1 MASYSDLEL
10 WAVVSAIYYDRNEIV
25 TCPTGETRGHVQEAV
40 TGLQAELLHAES
52 IEEGED
58 VGQPGEVFIT
68 PRDILE
74 VTTYTELG
82 TVRRRLDELVDDGL
96 LDIYGDLT
104 SNPEG
109 EHRLYLPANLG
120 HQEVVRTLHDRDG
133 RPIPESLQSEMR
145 THVTPSDFNHSEG
158 AIFELER
165 DGTVQIDVGEPA
177 DGRSIQAAVGDQLA
191 ENALTADL
199 NNFVYILRTRAN
211 LTDQPRS
218 T

>member
-1 MASYSDLEL
+1 
-10 WAVVSAIYYDRNEIV
+10 
-25 TCPTGETRGHVQEAV
+25 V
-40 TGLQAELLHAES
+40 TGLQAELLHTES
-52 IEEGED
+52 VEEGED
-58 VGQPGEVFIT
+58 VGQPKEVFIT

-74 VTTYTELG
+74 VTTYTALG

-96 LDIYGDLT
+96 LNVHNDPA
-104 SNPEG
+104 SNLGG

-120 HQEVVRTLHDRDG
+120 HQELVRTLHERDG
-133 RPIPESLQSEMR
+133 RPIPESLQPETR
-145 THVTPSDFNHSEG
+145 THVTPSDFVHDDG

-165 DGTVQIDVGEPA
+165 DRTVQIDVGEPA

-218 T
+218 A

>member
-1 MASYSDLEL
+1 MATYSDLEL
-10 WAVVSAIYYDRNEIV
+10 WAVVSAIYYDCNEIV
-25 TCPTGETRGHVQEAV
+25 TYPTGETRGHVQEAV
-40 TGLQAELLHAES
+40 TGLQAELLHTES
-52 IEEGED
+52 VEEGED

-82 TVRRRLDELVDDGL
+82 TVRRRLDKLVDDGL
-96 LDIYGDLT
+96 LDVHGDLT

-109 EHRLYLPANLG
+109 EHRLYLPSTLG
-120 HQEVVRTLHDRDG
+120 HQELVRTLHERAG
-133 RPIPESLQSEMR
+133 RPIPESLQPETR
-145 THVTPSDFNHSEG
+145 IHVTPSDFVHDEG

-165 DGTVQIDVGEPA
+165 DRTVQIDVGEPA

-199 NNFVYILRTRAN
+199 NNFVYTLRTRAN
-211 LTDQPRS
+211 LTDQPHS
-218 T
+218 E

>member
-1 MASYSDLEL
+1 MATYSDLEL

-25 TCPTGETRGHVQEAV
+25 TYPTGETRGHVREAV
-40 TGLQAELLHAES
+40 TGLQAEHLHTES

-74 VTTYTELG
+74 STNYTELG
-82 TVRRRLDELVDDGL
+82 TVRRRLDELVDDRL
-96 LDIYGDLT
+96 LDVYGDFT
-104 SNPEG
+104 SIPNG
-109 EHRLYLPANLG
+109 GHRLYLPANLG
-120 HQEVVRTLHDRDG
+120 HQEVIRTLHDRDG
-133 RPIPESLQSEMR
+133 RPIPESLQSETR
-145 THVTPSDFNHSEG
+145 KHVTPSDFNHSAG

-165 DGTVQIDVGEPA
+165 DGTVQIDVGVPA
-177 DGRSIQAAVGDQLA
+177 GGRSIQAAVGDQLA

-199 NNFVYILRTRAN
+199 NNFVYTLRTRAN

-218 T
+218 E

>member
-1 MASYSDLEL
+1 MATYSDLEL

-25 TCPTGETRGHVQEAV
+25 TYPTGETRGHVQKAV
-40 TGLQAELLHAES
+40 TGLQAELLHTDS
-52 IEEGED
+52 IKDGED
-58 VGQPGEVFIT
+58 VGQPEEVFIT

-82 TVRRRLDELVDDGL
+82 TVRQRLDELVDDGL
-96 LDIYGDLT
+96 LDVHGDLI

-120 HQEVVRTLHDRDG
+120 HQEVVRTLHERDG
-133 RPIPESLQSEMR
+133 RPIPESLQSETH
-145 THVTPSDFNHSEG
+145 THVTPSDFTHSEG

-165 DGTVQIDVGEPA
+165 DGTVQIDVGEPG

-199 NNFVYILRTRAN
+199 NNFVYTLRTRAN

-218 T
+218 E

>member
-1 MASYSDLEL
+1 MAIYSDLEL

-25 TCPTGETRGHVQEAV
+25 TFPTGETRGHVQEAV
-40 TGLQAELLHAES
+40 TGLQAELLHTDS
-52 IEEGED
+52 IKEGED
-58 VGQPGEVFIT
+58 VGQPETVFLT

-74 VTTYTELG
+74 STNYTELG

-96 LDIYGDLT
+96 LDIYGGLA

-109 EHRLYLPANLG
+109 EHRFYLPANLS
-120 HQEVVRTLHDRDG
+120 HQKVVRTLHDRDE
-133 RPIPESLQSEMR
+133 RPIPESLQSETR
-145 THVTPSDFNHSEG
+145 THVTPSHFVHDEG

-165 DGTVQIDVGEPA
+165 DETVQIDVGEPA

-199 NNFVYILRTRAN
+199 NNFVYTLRTRAN
-211 LTDQPRS
+211 LTD
-218 T
+218 